1 MDSTELMDVNQFALQ
16 ELKELKML
24 SNYYHG
30 QVEAL
35 CSCPNTQV
43 Y

>member
-1 MDSTELMDVNQFALQ
+1 MDVNQFALQ
-16 ELKELKML
+16 ELKELKMF

-35 CSCPNTQV
+35 CS
-43 Y
+43 YLF